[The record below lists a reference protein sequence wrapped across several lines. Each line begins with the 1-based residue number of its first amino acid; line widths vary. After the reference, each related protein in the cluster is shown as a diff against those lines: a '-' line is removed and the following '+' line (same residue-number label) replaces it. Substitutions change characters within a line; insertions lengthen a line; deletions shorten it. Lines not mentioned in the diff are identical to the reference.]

1 MTVYELS
8 GDNYSE
14 VDASNS
20 NSGPAGWA
28 VGQAPSN
35 VGAAGRAFMG
45 SVKRSYDR
53 DHAGAW
59 CTVGGTANTVTLT
72 YSVAPTSYVQGEKY
86 AFKATGANSGAT
98 TADVN
103 SLGAKNVFAKTA
115 SGPAA
120 CVGGEI
126 QDGDIVEIEYDG
138 TQFQIIS
145 GTAGGVASIADA
157 TNGGI
162 NFSASTGAVSANLK
176 PSDLLTKA
184 TPTTSDSLVI
194 QDAAASNAAKTATI
208 ASMAASAATTLTG
221 TDATQWLTASG
232 FAGNKSIVAIGY
244 YKLPGGLIVQWGNVS
259 IGGSGTATVTFP
271 VAFPS
276 QLASVSVTYNTNA
289 PPANSCTAQA
299 ISNAQMTVANGSGAA
314 QSIFWMAI
322 GF

>member
-8 GDNYSE
+8 GGNYSE

-53 DHAGAW
+53 DHAGSW
-59 CTVGGTANTVTLT
+59 CTVGGTASAVTLT

-126 QDGDIVEIEYDG
+126 QDGDIVELEYDG

-208 ASMAASAATTLTG
+208 SSMAASSATTLAGGDT
-221 TDATQWLTASG
+221 TQWLTAGG
-232 FAGNKSIVAIGY
+232 FAGNKGSGY
-244 YKLPGGLIVQWGNVS
+244 YALPGGTIVNFGNVS
-259 IGGSGTATVTFP
+259 VAGSGSATATFGKAYAGSVFGIVSYQTTSPPTGAATFGVTTT
-271 VAFPS
+271 
-276 QLASVSVTYNTNA
+276 QITIY
-289 PPANSCTAQA
+289 
-299 ISNAQMTVANGSGAA
+299 NGSSSTQTIA
-314 QSIFWMAI
+314 WMAI
-322 GF
+322 GN

>member
-126 QDGDIVEIEYDG
+126 QDGDIVELEYDG

-162 NFSASTGAVSANLK
+162 NFSASTGAVTANLK

-208 ASMAASAATTLTG
+208 ASMAASAAETLAGTG
-221 TDATQWLTASG
+221 ATKWLTAAG
-232 FAGNKSIVAIGY
+232 FAGNKGGGFYA
-244 YKLPGGLIVQWGNVS
+244 LPGGTIVNFGSAVVA
-259 IGGSGTATVTFP
+259 GSGSTTVTFGKAYAGS
-271 VAFPS
+271 AF
-276 QLASVSVTYNTNA
+276 AVVSYQTVSPPTAAATY
-289 PPANSCTAQA
+289 A
-299 ISNAQMTVANGSGAA
+299 ITTTQITIYNGSSASQTIA
-314 QSIFWMAI
+314 WMAI
-322 GF
+322 GN